1 MSIKWMTWVWQS
13 SPYSGERLLLHL
25 ALADYANDE
34 GICFPSHHTLARKAR
49 CSTSW
54 VSQTM
59 RQMIKDDM
67 IEVIERA
74 GNGRGKVGR
83 YRLTKGG
90 SESDLSDDIGVTA
103 TANRSHFD
111 GSHTL
116 LLNRHEP
123 SHAFDMLWK
132 AYPKKV
138 AKGAAQRAFDR
149 LMRRPDAPSIDVLI
163 KAVERYASNIRDMQY
178 CAHLATWLNAERW
191 LDEQQV
197 VEVVVERVDPAI
209 ESAQSMGGAM
219 AYAGRSR
226 DELLSSMSHRTQA
239 EQDAALAQYALTI
252 ESRRPRKQV
261 NE

>member
-34 GICFPSHHTLARKAR
+34 GVCFPSHHTLARKAR

-59 RQMIKDDM
+59 RQMIKDNM

-90 SESDLSDDIGVTA
+90 TESDLSDDIGVTS

-149 LMRRPDAPSIDVLI
+149 LMRQPDAPSIDVLI

-178 CAHLATWLNAERW
+178 CAHLATWLNGERW
-191 LDEQQV
+191 LLNVSILRSSQHKAWAVQWHTRADRV
-197 VEVVVERVDPAI
+197 TNCYHRCHTERRQNKMPHL
-209 ESAQSMGGAM
+209 
-219 AYAGRSR
+219 RSTR
-226 DELLSSMSHRTQA
+226 
-239 EQDAALAQYALTI
+239 
-252 ESRRPRKQV
+252 
-261 NE
+261 